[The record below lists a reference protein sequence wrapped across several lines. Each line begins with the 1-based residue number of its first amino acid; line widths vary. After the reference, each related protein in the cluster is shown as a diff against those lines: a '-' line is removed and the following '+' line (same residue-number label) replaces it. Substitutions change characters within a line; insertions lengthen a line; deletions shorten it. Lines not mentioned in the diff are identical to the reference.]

1 MSENKHQLLITIGAA
16 LSGSF
21 GSVVSNSTSKIKQV
35 GGAIKDLERQSIL
48 SGSAVE
54 SLSRKYNS
62 LLSSLDRKQEII
74 QKRGFY
80 RSQIMEMVALGAA
93 LAVPIRSAMKFED
106 SLANIAA
113 VVQFPEA
120 DGLQKLGKTLNDISK
135 RVPKTADE
143 LASIAAIG
151 GRFGVELKDLPEFT
165 EELAKTAVA
174 WRADVNTTA
183 EAVGNLMKVFNLRSS
198 NLAPIYDAINHLG
211 NLTGATADNILKAL
225 NRSADGLANFK
236 LSLPQAAAL
245 TSTIMSFGEGAEQA
259 GSAVAVM
266 LQKLSM
272 APTLGTSAHKVLHK
286 LGFGFN
292 GIAEQIQKNPQKV
305 LDNFF
310 KAVSKMDAKTR
321 VSGLNAIF
329 GRGAAKTVGKLVD
342 NLDLYRHKISNL

>member
-151 GRFGVELKDLPEFT
+151 GRFGVE
-165 EELAKTAVA
+165 
-174 WRADVNTTA
+174 
-183 EAVGNLMKVFNLRSS
+183 
-198 NLAPIYDAINHLG
+198 
-211 NLTGATADNILKAL
+211 
-225 NRSADGLANFK
+225 
-236 LSLPQAAAL
+236 
-245 TSTIMSFGEGAEQA
+245 
-259 GSAVAVM
+259 
-266 LQKLSM
+266 
-272 APTLGTSAHKVLHK
+272 
-286 LGFGFN
+286 
-292 GIAEQIQKNPQKV
+292 
-305 LDNFF
+305 
-310 KAVSKMDAKTR
+310 
-321 VSGLNAIF
+321 
-329 GRGAAKTVGKLVD
+329 
-342 NLDLYRHKISNL
+342 

>member
-1 MSENKHQLLITIGAA
+1 M
-16 LSGSF
+16 
-21 GSVVSNSTSKIKQV
+21 
-35 GGAIKDLERQSIL
+35 ERQSV
-48 SGSAVE
+48 SSSSAVE

-62 LLSSLDRKQEII
+62 LLSSLDRRQEII

-106 SLANIAA
+106 SLVNIAA

-151 GRFGVELKDLPEFT
+151 GRFGVELKDLPKFT

-198 NLAPIYDAINHLG
+198 NLASIDDAINHLG

-236 LSLPQAAAL
+236 LSLPQAATL

-272 APTLGTSAHKVLHK
+272 APTLGTSAHKVLHR

-305 LDNFF
+305 LDLVV
-310 KAVSKMDAKTR
+310 KDA
-321 VSGLNAIF
+321 I
-329 GRGAAKTVGKLVD
+329 
-342 NLDLYRHKISNL
+342 